1 LAVFEAASVRWF
13 SGYEL
18 FLPDLFALN
27 HGLERGSAATHFAS
41 MVAFSVVLV
50 QPFIET
56 ILQRLDGFVELF
68 AEGYLVELLQSGFVE
83 ALANAVGLRRLPPW
97 FWGDRYR

>member
-1 LAVFEAASVRWF
+1 
-13 SGYEL
+13 
-18 FLPDLFALN
+18 
-27 HGLERGSAATHFAS
+27 

-83 ALANAVGLRRLPPW
+83 ALANAVGLRRLHLG
-97 FWGDRYR
+97 FGVIDIVDR